1 MSFDILRQLQYCT
14 GSCYGDNLNMV
25 PSRIIPISLVED
37 ISGNETN
44 NDGKINNIIYYIPP
58 RLGKEYVIC
67 NTENKLP
74 EPSAYFR
81 SPNTFL
87 KSLLYLSNVN
97 YYDNVCLPLKADT
110 ILNAYIRDIFEE
122 QSTENIQSYKKL
134 IQIIMNNTGGTFDTD
149 PDKNP
154 FFSKFIKVIL
164 KKEKYDIIIIRAND
178 AGYYFDT
185 VPSKLPKLNL
195 ISGKPNYILLLHSNG
210 LYSPYGKAYVSIDD
224 KK

>member
-25 PSRIIPISLVED
+25 PSRIIPISVVED
-37 ISGNETN
+37 ISEDSDNSS
-44 NDGKINNIIYYIPP
+44 DIIYYIPP

-67 NTENKLP
+67 NNENKLP

-81 SPNTFL
+81 GPNTFL

-97 YYDNVCLPLKADT
+97 YYDNVHLPLKADT
-110 ILNAYIRDIFEE
+110 ILNTYIRNIFEE
-122 QSTENIQSYKKL
+122 QLTENIQSYKKL
-134 IQIIMNNTGGTFDTD
+134 IQVIMNNTGGTFDTD

-164 KKEKYDIIIIRAND
+164 KKEKCDVIIIRSND
-178 AGYYFDT
+178 SGYYFDT
-185 VPSKLPKLNL
+185 VPNKLPKLNL
-195 ISGKPNYILLLHSNG
+195 ISGKPNYVLLLHSNG
-210 LYSPYGKAYVSIDD
+210 LYSPYGKAYGSIDN
-224 KK
+224 KKND

>member
-97 YYDNVCLPLKADT
+97 YY
-110 ILNAYIRDIFEE
+110 
-122 QSTENIQSYKKL
+122 KKL

>member
-1 MSFDILRQLQYCT
+1 MSFDILRQLQYCA

-37 ISGNETN
+37 ISE
-44 NDGKINNIIYYIPP
+44 NDDNGNIIYYIPP

-67 NTENKLP
+67 NNENKLP
-74 EPSAYFR
+74 HPSAYFR

-97 YYDNVCLPLKADT
+97 YYDNVSLPVKANT
-110 ILNAYIRDIFEE
+110 ILNTYIRDIFVE
-122 QSTENIQSYKKL
+122 QSNENIHSNKKL
-134 IQIIMNNTGGTFDTD
+134 VQIIMNNTGGTFDTD

-164 KKEKYDIIIIRAND
+164 KKEKCDIIIIRAND
-178 AGYYFDT
+178 SGYYFDT
-185 VPSKLPKLNL
+185 VPNKLPNLNL

-210 LYSPYGKAYVSIDD
+210 LYSPYGTAYVSSINN
-224 KK
+224 KKMINT